1 MDERTVV
8 VTGGTHGIGRAVARA
23 FAAEAW
29 TVVVGARDAA
39 ELEETVADL
48 VSETDGTVTGLRA
61 DVRDEFDCERLMET
75 TSRAGPKSGIDV
87 VVACA
92 GVYHGDAGET
102 PIDDESYSRFD
113 DHWRTNA
120 RGVFATIT
128 EALPHLS
135 DGARVLVPTSS
146 VARDGKSGYGSYAVS
161 KAGAEA
167 VVRGFAV
174 DTDFVVGCL
183 DPGQVATDL
192 TGGEGRDP
200 ASVAEL
206 FVWAATECDPDALD
220 GEVVGLADWKR
231 ATRDETND
239 GIDRE
244 EATGGIDG

>member
-8 VTGGTHGIGRAVARA
+8 VTGGTRGIGRAVARA
-23 FAAEAW
+23 FATEAW

-48 VSETDGTVTGLRA
+48 DSETDGAVTGLRT

-75 TSRAGPKSGIDV
+75 ASMAGPERGIDV

-102 PIDDESYSRFD
+102 PLDEESYSRFD

-120 RGVFATIT
+120 RGVFAAIT
-128 EALPHLS
+128 EALPHLR
-135 DGARVLVPTSS
+135 DGARVLVPTGS
-146 VARDGKSGYGSYAVS
+146 VARDGKPGYGSYAVS

-167 VVRGFAV
+167 VVRGFAA
-174 DTDFVVGCL
+174 DTDTDTVVGCL
-183 DPGQVATDL
+183 DPGQIATDL

-200 ASVAEL
+200 VSVAEL

-220 GEVVGLADWKR
+220 GEVVDLADWKR
-231 ATRDETND
+231 ATRDET
-239 GIDRE
+239 
-244 EATGGIDG
+244 TGGVDR

>member
-8 VTGGTHGIGRAVARA
+8 VTGGTRGIGRAVAAA

-29 TVVVGARDAA
+29 TVVVGARDAV
-39 ELEETVADL
+39 ELEEAVADL
-48 VSETDGTVTGLRA
+48 ASGTDGAVTGLRT

-75 TSRAGPKSGIDV
+75 ASRAGPESGIDV

-92 GVYHGDAGET
+92 GVYHGNAGET
-102 PIDDESYSRFD
+102 PIDEESYSRFD

-135 DGARVLVPTSS
+135 DGGRVLVPTGS
-146 VARDGKSGYGSYAVS
+146 VARDGKLGYGSYAVS

-167 VVRGFAV
+167 VVRGFAA
-174 DTDFVVGCL
+174 DTDTDTVVGCL
-183 DPGQVATDL
+183 DPGQVATNL

-200 ASVAEL
+200 VSVAEL
-206 FVWAATECDPDALD
+206 FVWAATECDPDVLD

-231 ATRDETND
+231 ATRDETTN
-239 GIDRE
+239 GVDR
-244 EATGGIDG
+244 